1 MGIPAMHT
9 LSIMRLFLVRSLRQQ
24 RRCAPLHSKVSG
36 VVFALAC
43 VSWLQTSSAADFN
56 QNAGAV
62 TSASTCDA
70 LLKSEEA
77 TGGQMLIPNPNK
89 PTTLF
94 TIKRPFAG
102 DRASLVYVC
111 NREGRLVNRI
121 VYMHFQAQDLAR
133 AAFAKHRDALSK
145 ELGQPCWNPEQL
157 TNKQKDLLPGGDLSS
172 LPALANSVIWNGPR
186 GQSITLQIR
195 PPLRASD
202 AWQLRVSSDF
212 SGVALNEVVRSI
224 YRASGC
230 STQHLTDQ

>member
-1 MGIPAMHT
+1 
-9 LSIMRLFLVRSLRQQ
+9 MRPFLVRSLRHP
-24 RRCAPLHSKVSG
+24 RRRAFLRLQAVRAAAA
-36 VVFALAC
+36 FALVLWFGA
-43 VSWLQTSSAADFN
+43 SPAADFN

-62 TSASTCDA
+62 TSANTCDA

-77 TGGQMLIPNPNK
+77 TGGQMLIPSPSK

-121 VYMHFQAQDLAR
+121 VYMHFQGQDLAR

-157 TNKQKDLLPGGDLSS
+157 TTKQKDLLPGGDLSS
-172 LPALANSVIWNGPR
+172 LPALANSEIWNGPQ
-186 GQSITLQIR
+186 GQSISLQIR
-195 PPLRASD
+195 EPLRASD
-202 AWQLRVSSDF
+202 AWQLRVSTDF